1 MRQVKVNASHCCQ
14 LASERHTT
22 NLNKQYFFD
31 HQCGNSFAGKFIIT
45 RVWLMCRGFAIVWL
59 FVFGFFAFVRQKYF
73 WSYVKNKKKIAS
85 GIPIAKCKDRWKRNS
100 LSLCFPSNCSL
111 IFVFLFSVVKCFFF
125 ACDLQEMTTLK
136 NFV

>member
-1 MRQVKVNASHCCQ
+1 MKSIATVWLIARIIYIISHIFFLAFFQCNCCLVWWTSGFVRQVKVNASHCCQ

-59 FVFGFFAFVRQKYF
+59 FVFGFFFHLFGRNIFGAMWKT
-73 WSYVKNKKKIAS
+73 KKKI
-85 GIPIAKCKDRWKRNS
+85 RKRNS
-100 LSLCFPSNCSL
+100 NS
-111 IFVFLFSVVKCFFF
+111 
-125 ACDLQEMTTLK
+125 EMQR
-136 NFV
+136 